1 MFFSRAFLF
10 EALGLNA
17 ADIFGDRT
25 TRMKGT
31 TGRRIRGAWNFTCQ
45 DYPFARSVR
54 VGLWDSAH
62 KGLCVR
68 MQRIFENFPPVRILD
83 NPAQIHH
90 RDEITDMLHDGKV
103 VSDKKICEL

>member
-1 MFFSRAFLF
+1 MFFSRAFLL
-10 EALGLNA
+10 EALGLHA

-25 TRMKGT
+25 TWMKVT
-31 TGRRIRGAWNFTCQ
+31 TGRRIRGAWHFTCQ
-45 DYPFARSVR
+45 DYSFLCSVW

-68 MQRIFENFPPVRILD
+68 MQGIFENFLPVRILD

-90 RDEITDMLHDGKV
+90 RNEITDMLHDGKV